1 MLDEWMLLKGDE
13 TPPGSAPPVF
23 TPPDVPS
30 FMLAPQQ
37 VIVTQPTP
45 SVEHGPPIGTKC
57 LLLYTLQKG
66 FLYMRYEWL
75 LSVHMQRPTFYLIH
89 MYIYLRKGSRDTQS
103 FYFL

>member
-1 MLDEWMLLKGDE
+1 MSVPPPPTCIRITLDEWVLLKGDE

-45 SVEHGPPIGTKC
+45 SVEHGPPIGTNVYYC
-57 LLLYTLQKG
+57 ILYKRG
-66 FLYMRYEWL
+66 F
-75 LSVHMQRPTFYLIH
+75 STCGTS
-89 MYIYLRKGSRDTQS
+89 GS
-103 FYFL
+103 